1 MVKPKIIAVIYI
13 NLGLFNFLTQIQNLG
28 ITDGSISI
36 IYNKPNLLWKHPFWR
51 WHLWQPETC
60 RTLTKVWSY
69 IFWFKYSCIYKL

>member
-36 IYNKPNLLWKHPFWR
+36 IYNKPNLLWKHPF
-51 WHLWQPETC
+51 
-60 RTLTKVWSY
+60 
-69 IFWFKYSCIYKL
+69 